1 MAEAKNKGPTTFP
14 SLEAFLKWTGHSGIN
29 FPLPKGEGWEVQ
41 LSKDEGVKITSTFY
55 YVEGD
60 PTGYGAPKIFG
71 HLLSLGEEMVSGLI
85 EVGPNGD
92 IVNRRRVVEDDK
104 LDENQKITEVII
116 AQLDRVIEPVA
127 VIISG
132 GIENYS
138 KDQEIWNKAII
149 AARDGVELM
158 ALQAVMAQIFE

>member
-1 MAEAKNKGPTTFP
+1 MAKEKGPTTFP
-14 SLEAFLKWTGHSGIN
+14 SLEAFLKWAGHSGIN
-29 FPLPKGEGWEVQ
+29 FPLPNGKGWEVQ
-41 LSKDEGVKITSTFY
+41 LSKDRARITSTFY

-60 PTGYGAPKIFG
+60 PSGYGAPKIFG
-71 HLLSLGEEMVSGLI
+71 HLLPLGEEMVSGLI
-85 EVGPNGD
+85 EVGPNGE

-104 LDENQKITEVII
+104 LDENQKIAEVII
-116 AQLDRVIEPVA
+116 AQPDRVIEPVA

-132 GIENYS
+132 EIENYS
-138 KDQEIWNKAII
+138 KDQETWNKATI